1 MYIYLVRGGSSMR
14 IALLGGTGDIGQGLA
29 LRWARDTGHEVV
41 VGSRDR
47 DKAERKAETYREQ
60 LTTRDSDPTVAGCE
74 NEAAAETADVVV
86 LAVPA
91 YHVVDTIASVEAVLG
106 DVSALVT
113 PAVGMQSS
121 DGGFSYQPPDVGS
134 VTELVASKTERPVV
148 GAFHNLPAGRL
159 SDLDAALDIDTLVVG
174 DDESAK
180 QTVANLAEEIDGLR
194 ALDAGPLANAAE
206 VEAVTPLLINVAQE
220 NEGMHDLGVRIH

>member
-1 MYIYLVRGGSSMR
+1 MR

-29 LRWARDTGHEVV
+29 LRWAHDTDHEIV
-41 VGSRDR
+41 VGSRDQ

-60 LTTRDSDPTVAGCE
+60 LATRGDTPTVTGCE
-74 NEAAAETADVVV
+74 NEAAAKAADAVV

-91 YHVVDTIASVEAVLG
+91 YHVVDTIASVEQVLG

-121 DGGFSYQPPDVGS
+121 GGGFGYQPPDIGS
-134 VTELVASKTERPVV
+134 VTELVASKTEKPVV

-159 SDLDAALDIDTLVVG
+159 SDLDASLDVDTLVVG

-180 QTVANLAEEIDGLR
+180 QTVASLAEEIDGLR
-194 ALDAGPLANAAE
+194 ALDAGALANAAE

-220 NEGMHDLGVRIH
+220 NEGMHELGIRIH